1 MPRINFPICLEVR
14 VGKREELRLYLAD
27 RQGMTLGMKVFEVL
41 FFCPPLPLPAPCLL
55 FLAPTW
61 DPGRIHLVP
70 VQRKRKVMMVERHKR
85 GVKICKA

>member
-41 FFCPPLPLPAPCLL
+41 FFAHPWL
-55 FLAPTW
+55 FLPPACFSQHRLVTLDASTW
-61 DPGRIHLVP
+61 CPSRGRG
-70 VQRKRKVMMVERHKR
+70 K
-85 GVKICKA
+85 